1 MKKDFLVVF
10 AIFIAVVVLING
22 TEIQT
27 VDEFYLTHADQITE
41 DSQTVFFEIDCTK
54 AIGCSSLNT
63 NQIETLGDGNVLNSK
78 EYVLREGD
86 TVFDLLVRICR
97 FEKIQME
104 YQGADMNTYKS
115 VYVQGINYLYE
126 FDCGE
131 FSGWIFLV
139 NGEQVDTS
147 CAKFKPK
154 DGDKIS
160 WVYTLDLGRD
170 Y

>member
-1 MKKDFLVVF
+1 MKKDLLV
-10 AIFIAVVVLING
+10 IFFIVLAVAVLING

-27 VDEFYLTHADQITE
+27 VEEFYLTHAEDITE
-41 DSQTVFFEIDCTK
+41 GSETIFFEIDCSK
-54 AIGCSSLNT
+54 AVGYSSLSDE
-63 NQIETLGDGNVLNSK
+63 QIDLIDDGNVLKSK
-78 EYVLREGD
+78 EFVLRDGD
-86 TVFDLLVRICR
+86 TVFDLLTRICR
-97 FEKIQME
+97 YEHIQME
-104 YQGADMNTYKS
+104 YQGADGNVYKS

-147 CAKFKPK
+147 CAKFYPK
-154 DGDKIS
+154 DGDRIS